1 MRRSIFMTG
10 CFGLALALATAVA
23 RAEEEGGDS
32 VRGARLY
39 SENCAR
45 CHNARPP
52 DELDDR
58 RWPVVVSHMRVIAGL
73 PGDQARD
80 IEAFLRANNNPPRPP
95 VGEARGEALS
105 GEALVEQSGCR
116 GCHVIGAGGGTLGP
130 SLNSVFERRDE
141 EWIRVQIRNPKVH
154 NPTTVMPQFG
164 FGRDQVDAIVEELRE
179 VQQREEGASS
189 R

>member
-1 MRRSIFMTG
+1 MRRSIVTTG
-10 CFGLALALATAVA
+10 FLVGALVLAASAAPA
-23 RAEEEGGDS
+23 QEETSDP
-32 VRGARLY
+32 VRGAKLY
-39 SENCAR
+39 SDNCAR

-95 VGEARGEALS
+95 VREARAPALKGEALI
-105 GEALVEQSGCR
+105 EQSGCR
-116 GCHVIGAGGGTLGP
+116 GCHVIGATGGSLGP
-130 SLNSVFERRDE
+130 SLKDLFERRDE
-141 EWIRVQIRNPKVH
+141 EWVRTQIRNPKAH

-164 FGRDQVDAIVEELRE
+164 FSRDQVDAIVEELRDA
-179 VQQREEGASS
+179 Q
-189 R
+189 